1 MLKEDTTAGNKKIF
15 SIKNIIKK
23 LLPIKQ
29 WSDTKNTTMAIKLK
43 PAGKLLIIAAV
54 VTAGIVSVR
63 WYQNRP
69 KDVNQSVDLGKVTL
83 PDAPDASLSSNAVLL
98 PLPTSEKAVNG
109 GTQINW
115 QRMAWNSQ
123 FSGMYANGGVR
134 TTKGSLFDK
143 AHLDITYTRQDDCN
157 RQMADLVKFANDY
170 KSNPNTPGVLITFMG
185 DGMPAFMTSLSKEL
199 EPLGPEYQPVIIPVA
214 HGKSFGEDQVMGP
227 QSWKQDPHNAI
238 GKCVAGVLR
247 DGDINI
253 LLKWAGDN
261 GLKVNPDETT
271 YDAEAINIIAANDF
285 LDAPNKY
292 IAGYTEKRKVVMKG
306 KTTGRDTTVGVD
318 AVATWTP
325 GDVNVSTKKGGLVT
339 IANTKQYASQM
350 PNQTIAI
357 RKWANDHRTD
367 IENMIIALAQA
378 GDQVRSYNEA
388 KEFAAKVSAEVYQ
401 EKDAAYWLK
410 YYNGSV
416 EKDITGLQVN
426 LGGSTVFNLSDMAN
440 TFGLGADKVDRYKAV
455 YNTFGNLMVQLYP
468 SLMPTFMPYEKAVDK
483 SFLLSVISN
492 HPELMEGKAIQTN
505 YADQITSAVSSK
517 SYSIEFETGSA
528 NIKAASYKLLD
539 QIFESA
545 VVAEGLKIG
554 VYGHTDNSGSD
565 AVNIPLSEKRADAV
579 KAYLQKKG
587 LAENRMEAKGFGS
600 TKPIADNSSEAG
612 KSKNRRVEIV
622 LGE

>member
-1 MLKEDTTAGNKKIF
+1 
-15 SIKNIIKK
+15 
-23 LLPIKQ
+23 
-29 WSDTKNTTMAIKLK
+29 MAIKLK
-43 PAGKLLIIAAV
+43 PAGKLFIIAAII
-54 VTAGIVSVR
+54 AGGIFSVR

-69 KDVNQSVDLGKVTL
+69 KEVSQSVDLGKVAL
-83 PDAPDASLSSNAVLL
+83 PDAPEASLNSDAVLRSL
-98 PLPTSEKAVNG
+98 PLSEKAVNG
-109 GTQINW
+109 GTQITW
-115 QRMAWNSQ
+115 ERMAWNSQ

-134 TTKGSLFDK
+134 TTKNSLFDK
-143 AHLDITYTRQDDCN
+143 AHLDVTYVRQDDCN

-170 KSNPNTPGVLITFMG
+170 KTNPNTAAVLITFMG
-185 DGMPAFMTSLSKEL
+185 DGMPAFMTSLAKEL
-199 EPLGPEYQPVIIPVA
+199 EPLGAEYQPVIIPVS
-214 HGKSFGEDQVMGP
+214 HGKSFGEDQVMAP
-227 QSWKQDPHNAI
+227 VSWKHDPKTAL

-253 LLKWAGDN
+253 LLKWAADN

-271 YDAEAINIIAANDF
+271 YDADAINIIAANDF

-292 IAGYTEKRKVVMKG
+292 ITGYSEKRKVVVNG

-318 AVATWTP
+318 GVATWTP
-325 GDVNVSTKKGGLVT
+325 GDVNIATKKGGLVT

-378 GDQVRSYNEA
+378 GDQVRSFNEA
-388 KEFAAKVSAEVYQ
+388 KTFAAKVSADVYQ
-401 EKDAAYWLK
+401 EKDASYWLK
-410 YYNGSV
+410 YFNGVV
-416 EKDITGLQVN
+416 EKDLQGQTVN
-426 LGGSTVFNLSDMAN
+426 LGGSAVFNLADMAN
-440 TFGLGADKVDRYKAV
+440 TYGLGDDKVDRYKAV
-455 YNTFGNLMVQLYP
+455 YNTFGNLMVKMYP
-468 SLMPTFMPYEKAVDK
+468 ALMPTFLPYEKAVDK

-492 HPELMEGKAIQTN
+492 HPELMQGKAMQTN
-505 YADQITSAVSSK
+505 YAEEITSTVSSK

-528 NIKAASYKLLD
+528 NIKPASYKLLNE
-539 QIFESA
+539 IFESA

-565 AVNIPLSEKRADAV
+565 DVNIPLSEKRAEAV
-579 KAYLQKKG
+579 KAYLLKKG
-587 LAENRMEAKGFGS
+587 LPSTRIEAKGYGS
-600 TKPIADNSSEAG
+600 VKPIADNNTAAG